1 MSFLVAGGAAVSLI
15 GGIFGSSKAK
25 RRRRAAEAKARAAA
39 RKIAAIEANRQA
51 VINPYEGTKSLASL
65 ATDLSGEFTNP
76 FDNLGV
82 ATQAAEMQ
90 VAEADIA
97 LANTL
102 DTLRSTGASA
112 GGATALAQAALKSKQ
127 GVSASIEQQEAKNEQ
142 LKAQG
147 EAQLQTQRVAEKQRQ
162 QGIQISEGQRVQQA
176 DAAGRQFKYNAQEAR
191 TNQKLNRIAGQ
202 QAQAQQQAA
211 QAAADQS
218 AAMAGAFSGI
228 GSAVSA
234 GISSGAFA
242 GAGTSGAGAAKKF
255 FGNSS
260 GNFGG
265 SLTGSFSST
274 IPS

>member
-102 DTLRSTGASA
+102 DTLRATGASA

-127 GVSASIEQQEAKNEQ
+127 GVAASIEQQEAKNEQ

-176 DAAGRQFKYNAQEAR
+176 DAMGQQFKYNAQEAR

-202 QAQAQQQAA
+202 QAQAQQAAA
-211 QAAADQS
+211 QAAADGS

-228 GSAVSA
+228 SSALTA
-234 GISSGAFA
+234 GV
-242 GAGTSGAGAAKKF
+242 
-255 FGNSS
+255 
-260 GNFGG
+260 GG
-265 SLTGSFSST
+265 
-274 IPS
+274 

>member
-25 RRRRAAEAKARAAA
+25 RRRRAAERKARAAA

-202 QAQAQQQAA
+202 QAQAQQAAA
-211 QAAADQS
+211 QAAADGS

-228 GSAVSA
+228 SSALTA
-234 GISSGAFA
+234 GISSG
-242 GAGTSGAGAAKKF
+242 G
-255 FGNSS
+255 
-260 GNFGG
+260 
-265 SLTGSFSST
+265 
-274 IPS
+274 

>member
-1 MSFLVAGGAAVSLI
+1 MSFLIAGGAAVSLI
-15 GGIFGSSKAK
+15 GGIFGSSSAK
-25 RRRRAAEAKARAAA
+25 KRRRAAEAKAREAAK
-39 RKIAAIEANRQA
+39 KIAAIEANRQA
-51 VINPYEGTKSLASL
+51 VINPYSGTKSLASL

-102 DTLRSTGASA
+102 DTLRATGASA

-127 GVSASIEQQEAKNEQ
+127 GVAASIEQQEAKNEQ

-176 DAAGRQFKYNAQEAR
+176 DAMGQQFKYNAQEAR

-202 QAQAQQQAA
+202 QAQAQQAAA
-211 QAAADQS
+211 QAAADGS

-228 GSAVSA
+228 SSALTA
-234 GISSGAFA
+234 GV
-242 GAGTSGAGAAKKF
+242 
-255 FGNSS
+255 
-260 GNFGG
+260 GG
-265 SLTGSFSST
+265 
-274 IPS
+274 